1 MCIGVTTAERLP
13 TYFINLPKT
22 VAGVGARKGHRVQSK
37 TDTMTYRPEL
47 IFGLVGLAGVGL
59 EDLSKKLR
67 EHLQTFGYKP
77 IDIRLSELLEK
88 CTGYVKQPTTKP
100 VEHTRITHLQKMGDQ
115 FRLDM
120 GDGAALA
127 LAGIAAIRKA
137 RTTESGNPDNPAIA
151 CAYILHQLKH
161 PKEVELLR
169 LVYGS
174 TFVVLAAHDAKE
186 NRIDNLVKRIA
197 EKENNPGKKNE
208 YRRHAEEIILT
219 DEKEDNDLGQNTRD
233 AYPLA
238 DFFAN
243 LNPKSNAP
251 GVQRFVDLLFGH
263 PFHTPLAEEYAM
275 YQAMAVSLGSSDE
288 GRQVGAI
295 IGSLSKDESATKD
308 VPYKIRDIDIVATGM
323 NEVPRR
329 GGSHYRHL
337 DSPDNRDQ
345 PLVAYNND
353 DRAQKIKISALVELI
368 EKIKNKRWLENSVS
382 DSEAEF
388 LAKQLLP
395 DLKRTQFMDIGEF
408 MRPVHAEMSALIDS
422 ARRGVAVKDLSMYV
436 TSFPCHNCAKHIIAA
451 GIRRVVYLEPY
462 PKSRAEFLHEE
473 EINLHA
479 VNGFEQDDRVAF
491 LVFSGVAPRQYQ
503 QLFSMSRRSKKCGG
517 RNLKE
522 WESTKVSL
530 SPLYVME
537 NASAAYLLAERQALE
552 KLRSDVYKWDKE
564 AVCPA
569 P

>member
-1 MCIGVTTAERLP
+1 M
-13 TYFINLPKT
+13 
-22 VAGVGARKGHRVQSK
+22 QSK
-37 TDTMTYRPEL
+37 TNTTTDRPEL
-47 IFGLVGLAGVGL
+47 IFALVGLAGVDLDG
-59 EDLSKKLR
+59 LSKKLS

-77 IDIRLSELLEK
+77 IEIRLSKLLEK
-88 CTGYVKQPTTKP
+88 YTGVEKLPATKP
-100 VEHTRITHLQKMGDQ
+100 AEYTRITHLQKMGDK
-115 FRLDM
+115 FRSVM

-127 LAGIAAIRKA
+127 LAGISAIREA
-137 RTTESGNPDNPAIA
+137 RAAESDNPDRPASS
-151 CAYILHQLKH
+151 CAYILNQLKH
-161 PKEVELLR
+161 PREIELLR
-169 LVYGS
+169 RVYGS
-174 TFVVLAAHDAKE
+174 SFVALAAHDAKE
-186 NRIDNLVKRIA
+186 NRIDNLAKRIA
-197 EKENNPGKKNE
+197 EKESNPGKKDN
-208 YRRHAEEIILT
+208 YRHYAQEIILT
-219 DEKEDNDLGQNTRD
+219 DEKEDDDLGQNTRD
-233 AYPLA
+233 TYPLA

-243 LNPKSNAP
+243 LNPKWNEP

-275 YQAMAVSLGSSDE
+275 YQAMTVSLGSSDE

-295 IGSLSKDESATKD
+295 IGSLSKDEFGNKD
-308 VPYKIRDIDIVATGM
+308 APYRIRDIDIVATGM

-368 EKIKNKRWLENSVS
+368 EKIKNKSWLEKSVS
-382 DSEAEF
+382 DSDAET
-388 LAKQLLP
+388 LATQLLP
-395 DLKRTQFMDIGEF
+395 DLNRTQFMDIGEF

-422 ARRGVAVKDLSMYV
+422 ARRGVAVKGHSMYV

-479 VNGFEQDDRVAF
+479 VNGLEQDDRVAF

-503 QLFSMSRRSKKCGG
+503 QLFSISRRSKKNGG
-517 RNLKE
+517 FNLKE
-522 WESTKVSL
+522 WGSTKASL
-530 SPLYVME
+530 SPPYVMK
-537 NASAAYLLAERQALE
+537 NAWAAYTIAERHELE
-552 KLRSDVYKWDKE
+552 NLQNNFYTWDKNV
-564 AVCPA
+564 VCPVR
-569 P
+569 